1 MTTHVETPKR
11 RGFPS
16 LSRRTLVL
24 SGLALVVIIAGGF
37 IWFLFQPS
45 KDTTPAGGVPVG
57 QAAPNFT
64 LTELHGG
71 SLALSSLRGHPV
83 IINFWASY
91 CAPCQDEMPLLNSFY
106 QQYQGK
112 GLVILGINEGEPMAT
127 ISDYAQRY
135 KITYQVLAD
144 PSYQFNADSSYDP
157 TPLPRSYFID
167 KQGVVRAVFTGE
179 LSPSAL
185 QANYQK
191 ISG

>member
-1 MTTHVETPKR
+1 MTTHVEAPKR
-11 RGFPS
+11 RGFPKF
-16 LSRRTLVL
+16 SRRTLIL
-24 SGLALVVIIAGGF
+24 SSLALVVIIAGGF
-37 IWFLFQPS
+37 IWLLFQPS

-64 LTELHGG
+64 LTDLKGNP
-71 SLALSSLRGHPV
+71 LALSSLRGHPV

-91 CAPCQDEMPLLNSFY
+91 CQPCQDEMPLLNSFY
-106 QQYQGK
+106 QQYHTA
-112 GLVILGINEGEPMAT
+112 GLVILGINEGEPMST

-135 KITYQVLAD
+135 KIAYQVLAD

-167 KQGVVRAVFTGE
+167 KQGVVRVVFNGE

-185 QANYQK
+185 QAAYQK